1 MSETIRLHGYR
12 ECLKALAVLDKGSQ
26 RAVRDALREAAWPV
40 QADTKSRLAEYRDVG
55 PVGISV
61 RARGVSVEQRKGKV
75 TGKRP
80 DFGALQMTEGFIPA
94 LKDNEAET
102 YRGVEIAFDVLVA
115 RAGFH

>member
-1 MSETIRLHGYR
+1 VQESIQLHGWR
-12 ECLKALAVLDKGSQ
+12 ECMAALKYIDKEAQ

-40 QADTKSRLAEYRDVG
+40 AADTKSRLAEYRDVG

-61 RARGVSVEQRKGKV
+61 RARGVAVEQRKGKT

-80 DFGALQMTEGFIPA
+80 DFGALQMSHGFIPA
-94 LKDNEAET
+94 LNDNVEET

-115 RAGFH
+115 SAGFH